1 VTNFLIA
8 INVLIFIAEI
18 FWRSSP
24 SYSRGISFIELGGL
38 FAPLVVS
45 GQWWRIIT
53 ANFIHLGFLHLF
65 MNMFG
70 LMYLGKF
77 VEDSLGTFKFT
88 LLYVISGLGS
98 MVVITFV
105 DLQSLKP
112 PVTVGASGAIMGLL
126 GVMGAIHLLGWQKG
140 KSQSAAREFR
150 VVLFSVGFQF
160 AFDLVNGHTS
170 IVGHLSGAVVGFLV
184 GLILLVLLPPNPQSI
199 DD

>member
-18 FWRSSP
+18 FWKSHP
-24 SYSRGISFIELGGL
+24 TLGKISFVELGGL
-38 FAPLVVS
+38 FAPLVIS

-53 ANFIHLGFLHLF
+53 ANFIHLGTLHLF

-88 LLYVISGLGS
+88 LLYVICGLGS
-98 MVVITFV
+98 MVIITLV

-140 KSQSAAREFR
+140 KSKSAAREFR

-170 IVGHLSGAVVGFLV
+170 IVGHLSGAAVGFLV

>member
-1 VTNFLIA
+1 MTSFLIA

-18 FWRSSP
+18 FWKSSP
-24 SYSRGISFIELGGL
+24 NYRGMSFIDLGGL
-38 FAPLVVS
+38 FAPLVIS

-53 ANFIHLGFLHLF
+53 ANFIHLGTLHLL
-65 MNMFG
+65 MNMLG

-88 LLYVISGLGS
+88 LLYVICGLGS
-98 MVVITFV
+98 MMVITIV

-126 GVMGAIHLLGWQKG
+126 GVMGAIHLLGWHKG
-140 KSQSAAREFR
+140 KSKSAASEFR
-150 VVLFSVGFQF
+150 AVLFSVGFQF
-160 AFDLVNGHTS
+160 VFDLANGHTS
-170 IVGHLSGAVVGFLV
+170 IVGHLSGAAIGFLV
-184 GLILLVLLPPNPQSI
+184 GLILLVLLPPNAQSI